1 MISLIIVVSSLIFL
15 SFICSLLEAT
25 ILSVTRPYIYTL
37 IEHKKKAGNLLNKQK
52 NQINESLSS
61 ILTLNTISNTTGAAI
76 SGSIALELFGNKWV
90 AVFSGFLTLLILI
103 FAEII
108 PKTIGANYWKTLAPW
123 ASWVL
128 QVLII
133 ILKPIVI
140 PVNLLAKLISRKNPV
155 SNITREEVL
164 SSIQLG
170 HISGAIES
178 SEFIL
183 ANNLFK
189 IQKTLIKEI
198 MTPRTV
204 VYTLPPERT
213 AKSVIHDIEFL
224 HYSRI
229 PLFDKVSDNITG
241 VVLRRD
247 IILSVAHG
255 KSDLKLKDLAAPPV
269 FIPETLSVYTL
280 LDRLISRN
288 RHLAFIINEY
298 GDYVGIAT
306 MEDAIEALLGREI
319 VDETDIVIDMQELA
333 RELLKKRMHNIHNK
347 PRKKL

>member
-1 MISLIIVVSSLIFL
+1 MLSLIIVVFSLTFL

-25 ILSVTRPYIYTL
+25 ILSVTRPYIQTL
-37 IEHKKKAGNLLNKQK
+37 IEHKKKAGYLLNRQK

-76 SGSIALELFGNKWV
+76 AGSIALELFGNRWI
-90 AVFSGFLTLLILI
+90 AVFSVALTLLILI
-103 FAEII
+103 FSEII
-108 PKTIGANYWKTLAPW
+108 PKTIGANYWKVLAPW
-123 ASWVL
+123 SSWVL
-128 QVLII
+128 QVFII
-133 ILKPIVI
+133 TLKPIVI

-155 SNITREEVL
+155 SSITREDIL
-164 SSIQLG
+164 SSLQLG

-204 VYTLPPERT
+204 VYTLPPEQT

-229 PLFDKVSDNITG
+229 PLFDKLSDSITG

-247 IILSVAHG
+247 IILSIAHG
-255 KSDLKLKDLAAPPV
+255 KPDIKLKDLASSPV

-280 LDRLISRN
+280 LDRLISRK

-306 MEDAIEALLGREI
+306 MEDAIETLLGREI
-319 VDETDIVIDMQELA
+319 VDETDLVIDMQELA
-333 RELLKKRMHNIHNK
+333 RQLLKKRMHNMQNK
-347 PRKKL
+347 PRKK